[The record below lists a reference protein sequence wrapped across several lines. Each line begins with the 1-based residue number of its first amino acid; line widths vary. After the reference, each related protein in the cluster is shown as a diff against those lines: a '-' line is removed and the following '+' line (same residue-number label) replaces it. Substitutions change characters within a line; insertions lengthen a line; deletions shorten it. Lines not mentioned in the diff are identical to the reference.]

1 MSATRPRNVRVPLGE
16 RSYPVRIGAGLLD
29 RLGEEVVRRTR
40 ARHALLVTVP
50 GVGRRYGARALR
62 SLRSAGL
69 RSTRITVPDG
79 DATKNLTQVA
89 ELYAAL
95 LARRADR
102 ESVLVAL
109 GGGMVG
115 DLTGYV
121 AATFLRGIPF
131 VQVPTTVLAMVDASV
146 GGKTAVNLPEGKN
159 LVGAFH
165 QPAAVLADIDTL
177 SSLPARER
185 AAGFAEV
192 VKVAAIRDAA
202 FFARLERRAPRLLGL
217 EEAVLVP
224 TLERAVRIKAEV
236 VGLDERERDLRML
249 LNFGH
254 SMGHAVET
262 LEGYR
267 GLLHGEAVAIG
278 MVYAARLSESLG
290 VAEPGSAA
298 RLAALCTR
306 LGLPVSLPGFPR
318 QAYRKVLGVD
328 KKRRDDR
335 IRFVVLERI
344 GVARTLPLTPGEILA
359 LAPRNPGTPKPGDR
373 SSDTRNG
380 ACRPRAE

>member
-1 MSATRPRNVRVPLGE
+1 M
-16 RSYPVRIGAGLLD
+16 RIGTGLLD
-29 RLGEEVVRRTR
+29 GLGEAVIRRTG
-40 ARHALLVTVP
+40 ARHAVLVTVP
-50 GVGRRYGARALR
+50 GVGRRYGPRALR

-69 RSTRITVPDG
+69 RCTRITVPDG
-79 DATKNLTQVA
+79 DASKNLSQVA
-89 ELYAAL
+89 ELYTAL
-95 LARRADR
+95 LAQRADR
-102 ESVLVAL
+102 DSVLVAL

-121 AATFLRGIPF
+121 AATFLRGIAF

-146 GGKTAVNLPEGKN
+146 GGKTGVNLHEGKN

-165 QPAAVLADIDTL
+165 QPAVVLADISTL
-177 SSLPARER
+177 RSLPVRER

-192 VKVAAIRDAA
+192 VKAAAIWDAA
-202 FFARLERRAPRLLGL
+202 FFVRLERRAGRLLSL
-217 EEAVLVP
+217 DEEVLVP

-236 VGLDERERDLRML
+236 VGRDERERNLRML

-267 GLLHGEAVAIG
+267 GLLHGEAVSIG
-278 MVYAARLSESLG
+278 MVYAARLSEGLG
-290 VAEPGSAA
+290 VAEAGGAA

-306 LGLPVSLPGFPR
+306 LGLPVALPEFSR
-318 QAYRKVLGVD
+318 HDYRKALGVD
-328 KKRRDDR
+328 KKRRDDH

-344 GVARTLPLTPGEILA
+344 GAARTLPLTPREILS
-359 LAPRNPGTPKPGDR
+359 LTPRSRPAPKPGGRSADR
-373 SSDTRNG
+373 RAG
-380 ACRPRAE
+380 RRLPRAE

>member
-1 MSATRPRNVRVPLGE
+1 VQ
-16 RSYPVRIGAGLLD
+16 IGRGLLD
-29 RLGEEVVRRTR
+29 TLGEAVVRRTG
-40 ARHALLVTVP
+40 ARHAVLVTVP

-62 SLRSAGL
+62 SLRGAGL
-69 RSTRITVPDG
+69 RCTRITVPDG
-79 DATKNLTQVA
+79 DASKNLSQVA
-89 ELYAAL
+89 DLYAAL
-95 LARRADR
+95 LGQRADR

-121 AATFLRGIPF
+121 AATYLRGIPF

-146 GGKTAVNLPEGKN
+146 GGKTAVNLPQGKN

-165 QPAAVLADIDTL
+165 QPAAVLADVETL
-177 SSLPARER
+177 RSLPVRDR

-192 VKVAAIRDAA
+192 VKAAAIWDQR

-217 EEAVLVP
+217 EDEVLVP
-224 TLERAVRIKAEV
+224 TLERAVRIKAEI
-236 VGLDERERDLRML
+236 VGRDEREQNLRML

-254 SMGHAVET
+254 TLGHVLET
-262 LEGYR
+262 LESYS
-267 GLLHGEAVAIG
+267 GLLHGEAVSIG
-278 MVYAARLSESLG
+278 MVYAAKLSERLG
-290 VAEPGSAA
+290 AAEEGSAA

-306 LGLPVSLPGFPR
+306 LGLPVALPGFSR
-318 QAYRKVLGVD
+318 GDYRKALGVD

-344 GVARTLPLTPGEILA
+344 GAARTLPLRPGEILA
-359 LAPRNPGTPKPGDR
+359 LVPRNPGHPKAPGR
-373 SSDTRNG
+373 SADTSVEV
-380 ACRPRAE
+380 PRGGLG

>member
-1 MSATRPRNVRVPLGE
+1 MRVALGE
-16 RSYPVRIGAGLLD
+16 RSYPVRIGRGLLD
-29 RLGEEVVRRTR
+29 GLGEAVSRRTG
-40 ARHALLVTVP
+40 ARHAVLVTVP
-50 GVGRRYGARALR
+50 GVGRRYAARALR

-69 RSTRITVPDG
+69 RCSRITVPDG
-79 DATKNLTQVA
+79 DASKSLSQAA

-95 LARRADR
+95 LAQRADR
-102 ESVLVAL
+102 DSVL
-109 GGGMVG
+109 VG

-177 SSLPARER
+177 ETLPARER

-192 VKVAAIRDAA
+192 VKAAAIRDAA
-202 FFARLERRAPRLLGL
+202 FFARLERRAPRLLAL
-217 EEAVLVP
+217 EEEVLIP

-236 VGLDERERDLRML
+236 VGRDERERDQRVL

-267 GLLHGEAVAIG
+267 GLLHGEAVSIG

-290 VAEPGSAA
+290 VAEAGSAA

-306 LGLPVSLPGFPR
+306 LGLPVALPGFPR
-318 QAYRKVLGVD
+318 QAYRKALGVD
-328 KKRRDDR
+328 KKRRDGR
-335 IRFVVLERI
+335 LRLVVLERI
-344 GVARTLPLTPGEILA
+344 GIAGTRPLRLREILT
-359 LAPRNPGTPKPGDR
+359 LVPRRAAAPKPAGR
-373 SSDTRNG
+373 SADTRVGTRRAG
-380 ACRPRAE
+380 AE

>member
-1 MSATRPRNVRVPLGE
+1 MTAARPRSVRVPLGA
-16 RSYPVRIGAGLLD
+16 RSYPVRIGTGLLD
-29 RLGEEVVRRTR
+29 GLGEAVIRRTG
-40 ARHALLVTVP
+40 ARHAVLVTVP

-69 RSTRITVPDG
+69 RCTRITVPDG
-79 DATKNLTQVA
+79 DASKNLSQVG
-89 ELYAAL
+89 ELYTAL
-95 LARRADR
+95 LAQRADR
-102 ESVLVAL
+102 ESVLIAL

-121 AATFLRGIPF
+121 AATYLRGIPF

-146 GGKTAVNLPEGKN
+146 GGKTAVNLPQGKN

-165 QPAAVLADIDTL
+165 QPAAVLADVETL
-177 SSLPARER
+177 GSLPTRER

-192 VKVAAIRDAA
+192 VKAAAIWDAR

-217 EEAVLVP
+217 EDEVLIP
-224 TLERAVRIKAEV
+224 TLERAVRIKAEI
-236 VGLDERERDLRML
+236 VGRDEREQNLRML

-254 SMGHAVET
+254 TLGHVLET
-262 LEGYR
+262 LEGYE
-267 GLLHGEAVAIG
+267 GLLHGEAVSIG
-278 MVYAARLSESLG
+278 MVYAAKLSERLG
-290 VAEPGSAA
+290 VSEKNCAA

-306 LGLPVSLPGFPR
+306 LGLPVALPDFPR
-318 QAYRKVLGVD
+318 VDYRRALGVD

-344 GVARTLPLTPGEILA
+344 GAARTLPLRPREILA
-359 LAPRNPGTPKPGDR
+359 LAPRNSAAPKAVRR
-373 SSDTRNG
+373 SADTRVEAG
-380 ACRPRAE
+380 SEGVG